1 MRLPP
6 LVLIT
11 LVSCWASVSSRR
23 HPDPPPLSA
32 RAAAAINPAERT
44 AQYWVEEAQA
54 GIRARVKHDKSDGV
68 ARNVVMFLGDGMS
81 VPTLAA
87 ARTLLGQNRGRTGE
101 ESQLSFEEFPTVGL
115 AKTYCVNHQI
125 ADSACTATAYLC
137 GVKNNYGMIG
147 LTAAVPRR
155 DCVASLDNS
164 THVAS
169 IAEWALQDGRD
180 VGIVTTTRITH
191 ASPAGAY
198 AKIANR
204 NWENDLEVLLDGQ
217 DPLLCRDI
225 AHQLVHSYPGNQF
238 KVILGG
244 GRREFLPN
252 TTFDE
257 EGTQGL
263 RTDGLN
269 LIEEWQASKESQN
282 VDFKYVW
289 NREQLMNLSQSPP
302 DYLLGLFEGDHM
314 QYHLEANNVTEPSLT
329 ELTEIA
335 IRSLS
340 RNEKGF
346 FLFVESGRIDH
357 GHHDNYAHLALDETI
372 QLHAAVQRATEMLSE
387 EDSLIV
393 VTSDHSHVM
402 AINGYSPRGNSIIG
416 RSNEVG
422 DDGIPYMTVSYTN
435 GPGARPHDNG
445 ARVDVTT
452 EENFGSLRWRTHA
465 EVPLEDET
473 HGGDDVA
480 VFARGPHHALFTGL
494 YEQSRIPHLMAYAA
508 CIGPGLHYCNA
519 ATHASY
525 SSIFLIVTLLYML
538 NALNLHR

>member
-1 MRLPP
+1 MLLSP

-11 LVSCWASVSSRR
+11 TVLAAVASAADTR
-23 HPDPPPLSA
+23 HPDLLPLSQHD
-32 RAAAAINPAERT
+32 AAARNPAEQSAR
-44 AQYWVEEAQA
+44 YWVDEAQA
-54 GIRARVKHDKSDGV
+54 GIKSRLQLNKIEGK
-68 ARNVVMFLGDGMS
+68 ARNIVMFLGDGMS

-87 ARTLLGQNRGRTGE
+87 ARTLLGQREGRTGE
-101 ESQLSFEEFPTVGL
+101 ESQLSFEAFPSVGL
-115 AKTYCVNHQI
+115 SKTYCVNQQI
-125 ADSACTATAYLC
+125 PDSACTATAYLC
-137 GVKNNYGMIG
+137 GVKGNYGTIG
-147 LTAAVPRR
+147 VTAAVPRR

-198 AKIANR
+198 AKVADR
-204 NWENDLEVLLDGQ
+204 NWENDNSIVQDRQ

-225 AHQLVHSYPGNQF
+225 AHQLIHMYPGNQF

-252 TTFDE
+252 TIRDE
-257 EGTQGL
+257 ENTRGR
-263 RTDGLN
+263 RTDERN
-269 LIEEWQASKESQN
+269 LIEEWQSLRASQN
-282 VDFKYVW
+282 VSYNYVW
-289 NREQLMNLSQSPP
+289 NREQLMNISESLPE
-302 DYLLGLFEGDHM
+302 YLLGLFEGSHM
-314 QYHLEANNVTEPSLT
+314 QYHLEADTTTEPTLT

-387 EDSLIV
+387 DDSLVV
-393 VTSDHSHVM
+393 VTADHAHVM
-402 AINGYSPRGNSIIG
+402 TINGYSPRGSSIIG
-416 RSNEVG
+416 RSNQQG
-422 DDGIPYMTVSYTN
+422 SDGVPYMTVAYAN
-435 GPGARPHDNG
+435 GPGARG
-445 ARVDVTT
+445 ARVDVTAD
-452 EENFGSLRWRTHA
+452 ENFGDLRWRTHA
-465 EVPLEDET
+465 EVPRSSET
-473 HGGDDVA
+473 HGADDVA

-519 ATHASY
+519 ATSF
-525 SSIFLIVTLLYML
+525 SGLP
-538 NALNLHR
+538 